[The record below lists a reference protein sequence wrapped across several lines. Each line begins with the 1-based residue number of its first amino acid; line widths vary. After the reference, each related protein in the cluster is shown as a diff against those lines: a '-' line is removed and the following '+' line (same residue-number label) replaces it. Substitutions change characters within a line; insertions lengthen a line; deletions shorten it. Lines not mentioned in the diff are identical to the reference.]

1 MQVDGVKELLKVNFI
16 KNFLKGVATGVATLV
31 PGVSGG
37 TMAIILGIYDHLI
50 HAVSTFFE
58 NWKKNLIY
66 LMVVGLGGVVGFL
79 LFSRLLENAITT
91 YPFVMQFLFMGV
103 IIGGLPVLYRKS
115 EVAGKG
121 NLKDYLFFILGFA
134 IVLLLSAEPESVE
147 EMATSRGVL
156 SMLFLFIAG
165 IIEAIALVLPG
176 ISGSYML
183 LILGLYGVTLNAINT
198 FNIPFLIPLLLGVGV
213 GTFGSAKLLE
223 KFLNRYPGKTYKLIL
238 GFVVGS
244 LVQLFPG
251 IPVSSQIIASVIA
264 FIIGFLVIFWMGKKG
279 LTE

>member
-1 MQVDGVKELLKVNFI
+1 MIYL
-16 KNFLKGVATGVATLV
+16 KNFLKGLVTGVATLV

-50 HAVSTFFE
+50 HAVSTFFKD
-58 NWKKNLIY
+58 WKKNLTY
-66 LMVVGLGGVVGFL
+66 LMVVGLGAAVGFL
-79 LFSRLLENAITT
+79 LFSRLLENAIKS

-115 EVAGKG
+115 EVSGKG

-134 IVLLLSAEPESVE
+134 IVLLLSAEPEAVE
-147 EMATSRGVL
+147 NMATSRGIL
-156 SMLFLFIAG
+156 SVLFLFIAG

-198 FNIPFLIPLLLGVGV
+198 FNIPFLIPLLLGVVV
-213 GTFGSAKLLE
+213 GTFGSAKILE
-223 KFLNRYPGKTYKLIL
+223 KFLNKYPAKTYKLIL
-238 GFVVGS
+238 GFVAGS

-251 IPVSSQIIASVIA
+251 IPAENQIIACIAA
-264 FIIGFLVIFWMGKKG
+264 FIIGLMVIFWMGKKG